1 MLTEE
6 RQQAIATY
14 INKHSICRVN
24 ELCKLTKSSEST
36 IRRDLIELEKRGVI
50 VRVHGGARS
59 LQDYSRDVEQQVRFN
74 LNVDN
79 KREIARFAVIN
90 HVTNGDHIFL
100 DAGTTTYEMVPFLRE
115 VNDLH
120 VVTNGV
126 DVALACLDNG
136 IYTRLLGGEAKIE
149 THAVVGNTTMKQLQ
163 EMNFTVSF
171 IGANGLTAKGQFTT
185 PDPAEAGIKKAAI
198 KQAKESFILMD
209 SSKIGAA
216 NFASF
221 AHINEAILITNNLST
236 GKENILPEQIRVEE
250 ARS

>member
-1 MLTEE
+1 M
-6 RQQAIATY
+6 
-14 INKHSICRVN
+14 
-24 ELCKLTKSSEST
+24 
-36 IRRDLIELEKRGVI
+36 
-50 VRVHGGARS
+50 
-59 LQDYSRDVEQQVRFN
+59 
-74 LNVDN
+74 
-79 KREIARFAVIN
+79 
-90 HVTNGDHIFL
+90 
-100 DAGTTTYEMVPFLRE
+100 PFMRE

-136 IYTRLLGGEAKIE
+136 IHTRLLGGEAKLE
-149 THAVVGNTTMKQLQ
+149 THAVIGNTAMKQLQ

-171 IGANGLTAKGQFTT
+171 IGANGLTADGQFTT

>member
-115 VNDLH
+115 VNDLR

-136 IYTRLLGGEAKIE
+136 IHTRLLGGEAKLE
-149 THAVVGNTTMKQLQ
+149 THAVIGNTAMKQLQ

-171 IGANGLTAKGQFTT
+171 IGANGLTADGQFTT

>member
-79 KREIARFAVIN
+79 KRAIS
-90 HVTNGDHIFL
+90 
-100 DAGTTTYEMVPFLRE
+100 
-115 VNDLH
+115 
-120 VVTNGV
+120 
-126 DVALACLDNG
+126 
-136 IYTRLLGGEAKIE
+136 RLLSTLIMLLMEIIFFLMLE
-149 THAVVGNTTMKQLQ
+149 RQLMKWCHSC
-163 EMNFTVSF
+163 E
-171 IGANGLTAKGQFTT
+171 K
-185 PDPAEAGIKKAAI
+185 
-198 KQAKESFILMD
+198 LM
-209 SSKIGAA
+209 IYM
-216 NFASF
+216 
-221 AHINEAILITNNLST
+221 
-236 GKENILPEQIRVEE
+236 
-250 ARS
+250 

>member
-79 KREIARFAVIN
+79 KREIARFTVIN

-115 VNDLH
+115 VKDLH

-136 IYTRLLGGEAKIE
+136 IHTRLLGGEAKLE
-149 THAVVGNTTMKQLQ
+149 THAVIGNTAMKQLQ

-171 IGANGLTAKGQFTT
+171 IGANGLTADGQFTT

>member
-6 RQQAIATY
+6 RQQAIASY
-14 INKHSICRVN
+14 INNHSICRVN

-74 LNVDN
+74 LNVDK

-90 HVTNGDHIFL
+90 HITRGDHIFL
-100 DAGTTTYEMVPFLRE
+100 DAGTTTYEMVSFLRE
-115 VNDLH
+115 IKDLH
-120 VVTNGV
+120 VLTNGV
-126 DVALACLDNG
+126 DIALACLENG
-136 IYTRLLGGEAKIE
+136 IQTRLLGGEAKIE
-149 THAVVGNTTMKQLQ
+149 THAVVGNTAMKQLQ
-163 EMNFTVSF
+163 EMNLSVSF
-171 IGANGLTAKGQFTT
+171 IGANGLTAEGQFTT
-185 PDPAEAGIKKAAI
+185 PDPAEAGIKKTAI
-198 KQAKESFILMD
+198 EQAKEAFVLID

-221 AHINEAILITNNLST
+221 AHINEAILITNHLTIGKKNL
-236 GKENILPEQIRVEE
+236 LPKQIRVEE